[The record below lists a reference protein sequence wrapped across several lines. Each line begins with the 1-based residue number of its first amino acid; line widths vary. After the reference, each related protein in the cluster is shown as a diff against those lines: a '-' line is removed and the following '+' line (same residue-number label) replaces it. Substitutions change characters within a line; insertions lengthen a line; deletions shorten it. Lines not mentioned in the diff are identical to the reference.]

1 MIQIKYDRV
10 IYHVIAWKHYRFVMF
25 CFNSTWLAE
34 TSPTPRP
41 WGAKLR
47 TIDWTNQLLALK
59 HQGWWSF
66 FGSWFSLSTILKNLF
81 DLVDTLIIIEHQT
94 PHTLSA
100 NRKVHHKVSLYDSH
114 LICKTQV
121 FDSPIHLN
129 LPLKRTNTWGDF
141 RIATEELRL
150 QKNEAFGKLCWIPS
164 VFIDFY
170 SVLVA
175 ESETK
180 IETWGIPSDPRF
192 LWWNYLSWCFSFI
205 P

>member
-1 MIQIKYDRV
+1 MIKYDKV
-10 IYHVIAWKHYRFVMF
+10 IYHVFAWKHYIDRFVMF
-25 CFNSTWLAE
+25 CFNSSWLAE
-34 TSPTPRP
+34 TSPMPRP

-66 FGSWFSLSTILKNLF
+66 FGSWFSLSTILKDF
-81 DLVDTLIIIEHQT
+81 IDLVDTLIIIEHQT

-129 LPLKRTNTWGDF
+129 HFKPPYQTHQHLRWFQNSDRGTALAEEWG
-141 RIATEELRL
+141 
-150 QKNEAFGKLCWIPS
+150 
-164 VFIDFY
+164 
-170 SVLVA
+170 
-175 ESETK
+175 
-180 IETWGIPSDPRF
+180 
-192 LWWNYLSWCFSFI
+192 LW
-205 P
+205 